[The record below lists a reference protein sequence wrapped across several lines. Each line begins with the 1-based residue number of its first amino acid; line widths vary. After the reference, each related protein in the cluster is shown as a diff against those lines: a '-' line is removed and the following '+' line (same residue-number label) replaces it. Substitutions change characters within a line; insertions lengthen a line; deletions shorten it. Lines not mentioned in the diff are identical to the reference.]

1 MDRWSRSCFDAFRC
15 LGNTSCSFHI
25 AFICMHL
32 PSFSF
37 HLHSSSFQFV
47 FMSLHF
53 PLNIPFMF
61 LSFVLMSFHFPF
73 IFISRCIHVLSFFSF
88 ACMFSHFAFMS
99 FHVLFKVVDMAL
111 WCNKWL
117 SLNNPP
123 NTWHSSKEMCN
134 KNDRQ
139 REREKER
146 KKEKKK
152 EINKERKK
160 ERESKRVG
168 CQIIW

>member
-1 MDRWSRSCFDAFRC
+1 MEISIFEIQHEANIHPKQAQKWIDDRGVVLMLSGVWATLHVPFI
-15 LGNTSCSFHI
+15 LHSFACI
-25 AFICMHL
+25 FL
-32 PSFSF
+32 

-47 FMSLHF
+47 CMSLHF

-111 WCNKWL
+111 WLGQGTECNKWL
-117 SLNNPP
+117 SL
-123 NTWHSSKEMCN
+123 SY
-134 KNDRQ
+134 R
-139 REREKER
+139 
-146 KKEKKK
+146 
-152 EINKERKK
+152 
-160 ERESKRVG
+160 
-168 CQIIW
+168 